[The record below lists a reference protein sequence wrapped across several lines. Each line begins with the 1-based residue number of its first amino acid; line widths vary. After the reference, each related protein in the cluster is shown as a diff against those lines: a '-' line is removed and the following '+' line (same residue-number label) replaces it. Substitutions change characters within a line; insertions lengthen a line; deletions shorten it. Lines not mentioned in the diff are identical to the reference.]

1 MSHVCDRCKCLAVQI
16 KDGEEKVH
24 RKQER
29 AIMLHLLR
37 NSAPFPFILEA
48 NRGITHLNYKVSLIF
63 RKSRKCWMVL
73 LEMCTRVM
81 SNLMSL

>member
-1 MSHVCDRCKCLAVQI
+1 MQI

-37 NSAPFPFILEA
+37 NSAPFPFILVD
-48 NRGITHLNYKVSLIF
+48 NRGIIQLNYKMSLIF
-63 RKSRKCWMVL
+63 RNARKRWTVL
-73 LEMCTRVM
+73 LETCTWVL
-81 SNLMSL
+81 SN